1 MTTMAD
7 NAMAKARA
15 LERQLGGTPATL
27 LTIKAM
33 IRALQAEID
42 ALQAEVDALISGG
55 GGGGGGTD
63 TDVVYCTS
71 YVLDAPP
78 TTANVGDFWS
88 QP

>member
-55 GGGGGGTD
+55 GGGGEG

-71 YVLDAPP
+71 YVQLSEPAGAV
-78 TTANVGDFWS
+78 TGDLWS